1 MTEIL
6 KAFTFLLG
14 FQFLGTA
21 AVMGLGVPIPG
32 PVAGLLFLIGWRGMN
47 APRPKLLKETA
58 QGLIAHL
65 SLLFV
70 PAAVGIVQHLDRL
83 ALEGKILLTAVVVS
97 TILALIV
104 GALTFVVMVRVTGAL
119 PEGEELRS

>member
-14 FQFLGTA
+14 FQLLGTA
-21 AVMGLGVPIPG
+21 TVMGMSLQIPG
-32 PVAGLLFLIGWRGMN
+32 PVVGLLFLIGWLGMN
-47 APRPKLLKETA
+47 APRPKFLKETA

-70 PAAVGIVQHLDRL
+70 PAAVGIVQHFDRL
-83 ALEGKILLTAVVVS
+83 ALEGKILLTAVLVS

-104 GALTFVVMVRVTGAL
+104 GALTFVVMVRLTGAL